1 MFFQNS
7 EFFSNTSFDKTRIK
21 SISEKTVLH
30 KEFKVKQIVPM
41 VQIEGLLYLTDK
53 RVYFQPCHSI
63 YSKPVLNYKV
73 KEISEL
79 FIRRYKLLN
88 IGLEI
93 LTTKHKSLYIIF
105 QNTDERDAFYTA
117 LRKMV
122 SD

>member
-1 MFFQNS
+1 
-7 EFFSNTSFDKTRIK
+7 
-21 SISEKTVLH
+21 
-30 KEFKVKQIVPM
+30 
-41 VQIEGLLYLTDK
+41 
-53 RVYFQPCHSI
+53 
-63 YSKPVLNYKV
+63 
-73 KEISEL
+73 L